1 VIARLD
7 VKYAGLVGVEVVVG
21 SRVAVERVMSPGSW
35 AALRVTVIELG
46 LNMLVPIA
54 EGRELRVNDRV

>member
-1 VIARLD
+1 
-7 VKYAGLVGVEVVVG
+7 
-21 SRVAVERVMSPGSW
+21 MSPGSW
-35 AALRVTVIELG
+35 AALRVAVIELG